1 MIILM
6 WSRSENIKYSEISY
20 LILRNERTD
29 IVAPPFIITVT
40 KTTISTAV
48 NIIWRGTDSVFRI
61 AKANATAP
69 RNPKTRV

>member
-1 MIILM
+1 MIILLVILV
-6 WSRSENIKYSEISY
+6 WSRSECIKYSEISY

-48 NIIWRGTDSVFRI
+48 NII
-61 AKANATAP
+61 
-69 RNPKTRV
+69 